1 MILTRDTR
9 NYVQLA
15 DLSVGSSIV
24 AYQAAGSSIW
34 FPDLEDAL
42 SEESRL
48 PAILRLAIDE
58 ACDWHSEQVYEK
70 EPFIPYILH
79 CWEVSQTLERFV
91 DLPSMEERIG
101 AWHHDLFE
109 DTAYPRA
116 KHEHTYGVQTTLL
129 VEACTGHGHNR
140 KTRQDA
146 IHQQLLGNPQAI
158 DIKLADRAVNM
169 GYAKNNPKLG
179 PTYAKEAPRWD
190 ELLALSSSPRLIA
203 HWQCQRDRLPGYPAY
218 AGYAPPCTI
227 APA

>member
-1 MILTRDTR
+1 MILTRDTK

-15 DLSVGSSIV
+15 ELTVGSSVV
-24 AYQAAGSSIW
+24 AYQAAGTPIW
-34 FPDLEDAL
+34 FSDLDDAL
-42 SEESRL
+42 AEESRI
-48 PAILRLAIDE
+48 PQILRLAIDE

-79 CWEVSQTLERFV
+79 CWEVSQTLEKYV
-91 DLPSMEERIG
+91 PLLSMEERIG

-116 KHEHTYGVQTTLL
+116 KYEHTYGLVTTQL

-140 KTRQDA
+140 QTRQDS
-146 IHQQLLGNPQAI
+146 IHQQLLNFPQAI
-158 DIKLADRAVNM
+158 NIKLADRAVNM

-190 ELLALSSSPRLIA
+190 DLFALSASPQLIA
-203 HWQCQRDRLPGYPAY
+203 HWQFQRDQLPGYKLSCAISLP
-218 AGYAPPCTI
+218 
-227 APA
+227 